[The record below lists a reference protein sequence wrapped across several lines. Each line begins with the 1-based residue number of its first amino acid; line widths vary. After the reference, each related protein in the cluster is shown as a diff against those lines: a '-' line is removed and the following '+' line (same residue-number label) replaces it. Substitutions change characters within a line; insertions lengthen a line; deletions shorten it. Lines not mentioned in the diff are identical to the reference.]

1 MRVFF
6 ASALLFASATLANAQ
21 AYTNWAQIAEISG
34 GWTLDTMAVFHASNF
49 VNVGCDVTGGG
60 YATEPNDPGHDLFHT
75 LIMAAFL
82 NKKEVRFRLEGCA
95 LGKPRITEVSL
106 R

>member
-21 AYTNWAQIAEISG
+21 AYTNWAQIADISG

-75 LIMAAFL
+75 LIMADLPEQEGGAL
-82 NKKEVRFRLEGCA
+82 PARRLR
-95 LGKPRITEVSL
+95 PREAEDH
-106 R
+106 RKCR